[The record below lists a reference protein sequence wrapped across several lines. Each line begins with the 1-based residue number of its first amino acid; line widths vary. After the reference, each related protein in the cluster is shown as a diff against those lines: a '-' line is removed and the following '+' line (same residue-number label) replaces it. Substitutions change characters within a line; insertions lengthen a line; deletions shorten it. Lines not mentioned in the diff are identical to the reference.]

1 MGIIKDPSRR
11 YKVVFSL
18 YVHVFMFTFFNFST
32 PLSFLRGW
40 FCFFTLFQSFEI
52 SFNVEFELK
61 KKKYMSIQKRD
72 VVSCLSAGFVCL

>member
-1 MGIIKDPSRR
+1 MGIIKGPSKR

-18 YVHVFMFTFFNFST
+18 YEHVFMFTFFNFST

-40 FCFFTLFQSFEI
+40 FGFFTLFQSFEI

-61 KKKYMSIQKRD
+61 KNYMSIQKDD
-72 VVSCLSAGFVCL
+72 VVLCLSAGFVCL